1 MYRRWPAC
9 EQRKNLCPLPQ
20 ACSAQT
26 AALSTTAELALHF
39 SVGQVVLLRPWEGSR
54 RARPLTGLL
63 LLSSFCVNVLISP
76 LISLWALGLKL
87 TLLGN
92 HYVCKFCVYVGGFLA
107 VLLGTEMLVYS
118 QLGEIMISWNQEKL
132 YFFFLVE
139 PCSCRD
145 LNSWT
150 RDQTS
155 APAVEAR
162 NLNHWTTREAPK
174 GKFLNKRDD

>member
-1 MYRRWPAC
+1 M
-9 EQRKNLCPLPQ
+9 PQ

-107 VLLGTEMLVYS
+107 VFLGTEMLVYS

-132 YFFFLVE
+132 YFFFFGGTV
-139 PCSCRD
+139 
-145 LNSWT
+145 
-150 RDQTS
+150 
-155 APAVEAR
+155 
-162 NLNHWTTREAPK
+162 
-174 GKFLNKRDD
+174 

>member
-1 MYRRWPAC
+1 M
-9 EQRKNLCPLPQ
+9 
-20 ACSAQT
+20 
-26 AALSTTAELALHF
+26 
-39 SVGQVVLLRPWEGSR
+39 RPWEGSR

-76 LISLWALGLKL
+76 LIGLWALGLKL

-132 YFFFLVE
+132 YFFFFGGTV
-139 PCSCRD
+139 
-145 LNSWT
+145 
-150 RDQTS
+150 
-155 APAVEAR
+155 
-162 NLNHWTTREAPK
+162 
-174 GKFLNKRDD
+174 